1 MYQREN
7 ELKQE
12 WVVCNE
18 VCISLDVSKMTSVY
32 WDLGTVLL
40 KYLSEKQSYSI
51 VMDIISS
58 ENSDSIQMCY
68 KRCSMQWDRLNWGI

>member
-18 VCISLDVSKMTSVY
+18 VCISLHVSKMTSVY

-40 KYLSEKQSYSI
+40 KYLSENQSYSI

-58 ENSDSIQMCY
+58 ENSDSIQMC
-68 KRCSMQWDRLNWGI
+68 

>member
-18 VCISLDVSKMTSVY
+18 VCISLDVSKMTSVI

-58 ENSDSIQMCY
+58 ENSDSIQMC
-68 KRCSMQWDRLNWGI
+68 

>member
-58 ENSDSIQMCY
+58 ENSESIQMC
-68 KRCSMQWDRLNWGI
+68 